1 MKKTSRGRFIVF
13 EGLDGAGLTTQARI
27 LHERFIEMDIPCNRS
42 AEPTHGPIGGL
53 LKQWL
58 AHRVAFDAATV
69 AALFAADRL
78 DHLYNPVSGVQAR
91 LADGITEIS
100 ERYFF
105 SSLAYQSVDL
115 DMDWV
120 AELNRKAL
128 MPDVVFFIDIEPK
141 QSYERI
147 VRRQTSDE
155 VFESLDSL
163 SRVAVNFLVALERY
177 KKKTHIVRID
187 GSGTKADIA
196 AQVWEHLN
204 EVAPLSGET
213 VLPLWNRRPPDT
225 DKGAKEHNKAQGH
238 GNET

>member
-27 LHERFIEMDIPCNRS
+27 LHERLVELDVPCNRS
-42 AEPTHGPIGGL
+42 AEPTQGPIGGL

-58 AHRVAFDAATV
+58 GHRVAFDAATV

-91 LADGITEIS
+91 LAQGITEIS
-100 ERYFF
+100 ERYLF

-120 AELNRKAL
+120 AELNQKAF
-128 MPDVVFFIDIEPK
+128 MPDVVFFLDIEPK
-141 QSYERI
+141 QSFERI
-147 VRRQTSDE
+147 AKRQTSDE

-177 KKKTHIVRID
+177 KKKTRIVRINGY
-187 GSGTKADIA
+187 GSKDDIA
-196 AQVWEHLN
+196 AQVWRHLN
-204 EVAPLSGET
+204 EVAPLSAET
-213 VLPLWNRRPPDT
+213 VLPLWDRRPAET
-225 DKGAKEHNKAQGH
+225 GVGTKEDNTGQGD